1 MLRGTVGF
9 RGAHSK
15 LELQRSNSGETI
27 GQSDNSSLAKP
38 PGGHSRPENETRA
51 ILTSKSLFGNNPP
64 NVSTKIYILWALVL
78 EYLIKGELTTLVGLY
93 VTGIVSKA

>member
-1 MLRGTVGF
+1 MGMLRGTVGF

-51 ILTSKSLFGNNPP
+51 ILKSKSNGIDDVRWFICYRHSKQG
-64 NVSTKIYILWALVL
+64 VSRVNYDVKRC
-78 EYLIKGELTTLVGLY
+78 
-93 VTGIVSKA
+93 SCS